1 MFLNDL
7 RISSKLALIVGLFTL
22 VFIGAMTFAIMRM
35 MDMNK
40 TYADL
45 VSRVDHSVA
54 LSIRA
59 SRNVETFVALGYQIP
74 AIETGSEGAVLSDE
88 MLESQRVYQ
97 NLMATIRRNLPERQ
111 KDLDI
116 IDAQVQQTY
125 TACREVFDHAFAAQS
140 DADNIAAMKLIK
152 QDCTPLAHQVLAS
165 YIVLN
170 NSLLEDAQKRSNALA
185 AHAETTIN
193 IVTLLAVGGIL
204 ITLALSFW
212 VAVKG
217 LSSPLASLRAAMNR
231 LADNDLSFDIP
242 GTGRKDE
249 IGDMA
254 RTIGMFKSNAQEVE
268 HLRAEQE
275 MQKHRAA
282 ETQKQALNQ
291 MADAFEAKIMDVV
304 GAVSSAATQLQA
316 TAQDMSAAANR
327 STVQASTVA
336 AAAEQT
342 SANVQTVATAT
353 EELSASVGEIARQM
367 SEAARVSETAS
378 NDAVR
383 TNGLVQHLSANAG
396 RISEIVGLITDI
408 ASQTNLLALNA
419 TIEAARAGEAGK
431 GFAVVAGEVKNL
443 ANQTAK
449 ATDEIGQQISS
460 VQDATKDAVIAIQDI
475 ADTIERIK
483 RISTEI
489 SSAVEQ
495 QGAATREIARN
506 VQQAAQG
513 THQVSGTIIG
523 VTESARTTED
533 EAQQVLVSANQL
545 SESSERMQREVWEF
559 LSSVRAA

>member
-1 MFLNDL
+1 MFLNNL
-7 RISSKLALIVGLFTL
+7 RIFSKLTLIVGLFT
-22 VFIGAMTFAIMRM
+22 VIFVGAMGFTIARM
-35 MDMNK
+35 MNTNE

-45 VSRVDHSVA
+45 VSRVDRSVA

-74 AIETGSEGAVLSDE
+74 AIETGEESEILSEE

-97 NLMATIRRNLPERQ
+97 DLMATIRRNLPERQ
-111 KDLDI
+111 QELDA

-125 TACREVFDHAFAAQS
+125 ATCRAVFNHGFAAQS
-140 DADNIAAMKLIK
+140 DADNIAAMRLMKR
-152 QDCTPLAHQVLAS
+152 DCTPQAQRVLAS
-165 YIVLN
+165 YISFN
-170 NSLLEDAQKRSNALA
+170 NGLLDDAKKRSDALA
-185 AHAETTIN
+185 TRAKATVDVVI
-193 IVTLLAVGGIL
+193 LLAAGGIL
-204 ITLALSFW
+204 LTLALSFW
-212 VAVKG
+212 IGLKG
-217 LSSPLASLRAAMNR
+217 LSTPLSSLRAAMNR

-242 GTGRKDE
+242 ETGRKDE

-254 RTIGMFKSNAQEVE
+254 RTVGVFKTNAQEVDR
-268 HLRAEQE
+268 LRTEQE
-275 MQKHRAA
+275 AQKHHAA
-282 ETQKQALNQ
+282 EAQKRALNR

-304 GAVSSAATQLQA
+304 GAVSSSAAELQA

-353 EELSASVGEIARQM
+353 EELSTSVSEIARQM

-378 NDAVR
+378 DDAVR
-383 TNGLVQHLSANAG
+383 TNDLVRHLSANAN
-396 RISEIVGLITDI
+396 RISEVVGLITDI

-443 ANQTAK
+443 ANQTGR
-449 ATDEIGQQISS
+449 ATDEIGQQIAA
-460 VQDATKDAVIAIQDI
+460 VQEATKDTVTAIQGI

-513 THQVSGTIIG
+513 THQVSGTIVG
-523 VTESARTTED
+523 VTESARTTE
-533 EAQQVLVSANQL
+533 EAAQQVLTSASQL
-545 SESSERMQREVWEF
+545 SESSERMQREVREF